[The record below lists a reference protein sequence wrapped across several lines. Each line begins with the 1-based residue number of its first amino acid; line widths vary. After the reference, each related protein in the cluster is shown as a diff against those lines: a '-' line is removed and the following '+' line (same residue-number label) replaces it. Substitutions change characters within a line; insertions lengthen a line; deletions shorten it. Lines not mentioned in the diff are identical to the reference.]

1 MPNPQIAGPLLEYA
15 FNSPGGAILSS
26 IVQIQVARKSL
37 NVECVS
43 SWAFLVVVKGAVF
56 KIATRHFPN
65 QECSIRRLKLPKTY
79 WIEYSAAT
87 DIILKPLS
95 RLEDNCMVVRS
106 WREITVHATLILR
119 LECDLK
125 VTKIWFVRTIIVLAH
140 HKIKSVDGGRSL
152 WW

>member
-1 MPNPQIAGPLLEYA
+1 MVLKRNTKPTKIAGPPLEYA
-15 FNSPGGAILSS
+15 FNLPREAILSR
-26 IVQIQVARKSL
+26 IVQIQVTRNSL

-43 SWAFLVVVKGAVF
+43 SRAFLVVVKGAIF

-106 WREITVHATLILR
+106 
-119 LECDLK
+119 
-125 VTKIWFVRTIIVLAH
+125 
-140 HKIKSVDGGRSL
+140 
-152 WW
+152 

>member
-1 MPNPQIAGPLLEYA
+1 VLKKNTKPTKIAGPPLEYA
-15 FNSPGGAILSS
+15 FNLPGEAILSS
-26 IVQIQVARKSL
+26 IVQIQVTRKSL

-43 SWAFLVVVKGAVF
+43 SRAFLVVVKGAIF

-106 WREITVHATLILR
+106 
-119 LECDLK
+119 
-125 VTKIWFVRTIIVLAH
+125 
-140 HKIKSVDGGRSL
+140 
-152 WW
+152 